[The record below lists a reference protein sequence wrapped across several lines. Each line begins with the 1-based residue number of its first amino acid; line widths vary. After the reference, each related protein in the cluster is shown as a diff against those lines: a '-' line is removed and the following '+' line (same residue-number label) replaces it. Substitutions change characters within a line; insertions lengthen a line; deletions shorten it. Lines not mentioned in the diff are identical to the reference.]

1 MEAISVDAINQ
12 YFDLL
17 NDILEKNTLK
27 QSPGQ
32 IYNVVD
38 ESGMALEH
46 WPPKVVTLKGRKV

>member
-1 MEAISVDAINQ
+1 MDAITVDAINQ

-17 NDILEKNTLK
+17 NDVLEKNSLK

-32 IYNVVD
+32 IYNAD

-46 WPPKVVTLKGRKV
+46 RPPKVVTLKGQKN